1 MTSHSRF
8 AVVALSALAL
18 LGAGQ
23 TQPKI
28 GYDTTPMLPGGKWHV
43 HDGTRPQPPVV
54 KPGETTWTKPPSD
67 ATVLFDG
74 TDLSKWRSLKG
85 EAAGWKVEN
94 GELVVTAKAG
104 DIATRE
110 EFGDVQLHVEWATP
124 KAVVGNGQERGNS
137 GIFLMERYEIQVLD
151 SFDNPTYPDGQAA
164 AVYGQFPPLVNVS
177 RPPGEWQTYDIVFI
191 APRFKD
197 KAVESPARVTVF
209 HNGVL
214 VQHNTVL
221 IGTTRH
227 KLVGT
232 YEPHGPRGSLRL
244 QDHGNPTRFRNIWVR
259 ALGG

>member
-1 MTSHSRF
+1 
-8 AVVALSALAL
+8 VA
-18 LGAGQ
+18 
-23 TQPKI
+23 
-28 GYDTTPMLPGGKWHV
+28 
-43 HDGTRPQPPVV
+43 
-54 KPGETTWTKPPSD
+54 
-67 ATVLFDG
+67 
-74 TDLSKWRSLKG
+74 
-85 EAAGWKVEN
+85 
-94 GELVVTAKAG
+94 
-104 DIATRE
+104 
-110 EFGDVQLHVEWATP
+110 
-124 KAVVGNGQERGNS
+124 GNGQERGNS